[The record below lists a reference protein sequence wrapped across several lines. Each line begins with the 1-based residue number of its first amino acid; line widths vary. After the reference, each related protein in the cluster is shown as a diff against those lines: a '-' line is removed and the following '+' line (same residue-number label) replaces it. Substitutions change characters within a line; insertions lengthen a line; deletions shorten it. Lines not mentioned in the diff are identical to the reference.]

1 MGAIVDAMERSAKSL
16 GVEVRTEVPV
26 SEVIVEDGGARGV
39 RLADGEEIR
48 SSIVVSN
55 ADPKRTFT
63 TLFRAGDIDD
73 ETLKRVKRWKTRASS
88 LKVQAGISELP
99 DLSRYLGNGYDRDSV
114 WGFRIIPSTA
124 YCQQSWDDAAAG
136 RPTRY
141 PMIGANVPTL
151 YDRSLIRDEGHV
163 FSAWVPYAAPHLKE
177 GTWANAKE
185 EVGQRI
191 IDVITEYVPNFRDS
205 LLHWW
210 LDTPEDREARVGM
223 TDGNIR
229 HLDMIPSQLLSQRQ
243 PYRTSVK
250 NFYMCGSG
258 THPMGEVTGAP
269 GHNAAHAI
277 LKDLQRVVV

>member
-1 MGAIVDAMERSAKSL
+1 
-16 GVEVRTEVPV
+16 
-26 SEVIVEDGGARGV
+26 V

-48 SSIVVSN
+48 SLLVVSN

-63 TLFRAGDIDD
+63 TMFRPGDLDD
-73 ETLKRVKRWKTRASS
+73 ETLKRVKRMKTNAGS
-88 LKVQAGISELP
+88 LKVLAAISELP
-99 DLSRYLGNGYDRDSV
+99 DLSRYLGNGYDRESISGFKILPSV
-114 WGFRIIPSTA
+114 EQ
-124 YCQQSWDDAAAG
+124 YQQSWDDAAAG
-136 RPTRY
+136 LPTRY
-141 PMIGANVPTL
+141 PLMGGHVPTL
-151 YDRSLIRDEGHV
+151 FDRSLVRGEGHV
-163 FSAWVPYAAPHLKE
+163 FSAWVTWATPHLKE
-177 GTWANAKE
+177 GTWDDVRKQ
-185 EVGQRI
+185 VGDRI
-191 IDVITEYVPNFRDS
+191 IDVMTEYAPNFRDS

-210 LDTPEDREARVGM
+210 LDTPLDIETRVGM

-250 NFYMCGSG
+250 SFYMCGAG